1 MTNEELFQ
9 ARTNPDFLKYLEEAR
24 VNSIKVRNIAL
35 MYETLD
41 SMLVLDLDE
50 DKINELYQEILKTAF
65 DNVEKIIEKKEK
77 LNLEKENLF
86 YVRALYE
93 HSIEK
98 WTNENISGAKELIF
112 VIENILDDEIL
123 KKSLKVLLVFLLK
136 NLDFDTFYDK
146 YIFSDSKMEDE
157 RYGYFITNFNFDID
171 NFLKQNKDILE
182 EEYKNL
188 QHLIMERK

>member
-24 VNSIKVRNIAL
+24 VNSIKAKNIAL

-77 LNLEKENLF
+77 LNLDDENLF

-93 HSIEK
+93 YSIEK

-123 KKSLKVLLVFLLK
+123 KKSLNVLFVFLLK
-136 NLDFDTFYDK
+136 SLDFDTFYDK
-146 YIFSDSKMEDE
+146 YIFNDSKIEDE
-157 RYGYFITNFNFDID
+157 KYGYFITNFNFDID

>member
-77 LNLEKENLF
+77 LNLENENLF

-146 YIFSDSKMEDE
+146 YIFSDSKIEDE
-157 RYGYFITNFNFDID
+157 KYGYFITNFNFDID
-171 NFLKQNKDILE
+171 SFLKQNKDILE